1 MSTQLFQCA
10 SEALG
15 DNLLKTDPNITSR
28 PVNDVMA
35 AMRSLAVIPVAKGVI
50 RADLMQLSQ
59 GNDEQFRTFA
69 ARVKGK
75 AVTCGFTTTTK
86 CTCGGTVKADYT
98 DEAIRD
104 VLLSGI
110 SDADIRR
117 EAMDMDDIHSKP
129 VNEVIAFV

>member
-1 MSTQLFQCA
+1 
-10 SEALG
+10 
-15 DNLLKTDPNITSR
+15 
-28 PVNDVMA
+28 
-35 AMRSLAVIPVAKGVI
+35 
-50 RADLMQLSQ
+50 MQLSQ

-75 AVTCGFTTTTK
+75 AVTCGFTTTAK
-86 CTCGGTVKADYT
+86 CTCGLTVTADYT

-117 EAMDMDDIHSKP
+117 EPMGMDDIQSKP
-129 VNEVIAFV
+129 VNEMK

>member
-1 MSTQLFQCA
+1 
-10 SEALG
+10 
-15 DNLLKTDPNITSR
+15 
-28 PVNDVMA
+28 MA
-35 AMRSLAVIPVAKGVI
+35 DMRSSFATGITASVI

-59 GNDEQFRTFA
+59 GNDEQFQTFA

-86 CTCGGTVKADYT
+86 CTCGRTVTADYT

-117 EAMDMDDIHSKP
+117 EAMGMDDNTTYSGLVLLNVLRPIFCALTLGLTGLITYSGG
-129 VNEVIAFV
+129 